1 MFKLAITGGMASGK
15 STASMFFKKKGG
27 FIFDAD
33 LEAKK
38 HLQYSV
44 ALQHKMLNAFG
55 PDLKKKSGKID
66 LKTLSERAFS
76 NTDLHQILNGIM
88 WPEIYLLIEKKIIQ
102 KTKEGVP
109 LFVVD
114 AALVFEAN
122 FSNLFDAILLITADE
137 EIRIKRA
144 IRRHSLSINQIE
156 KRMNLQMPE
165 VEKKQLTKYVIYN
178 NNTIDKLQGDLEIFY
193 QKTIFS

>member
-15 STASMFFKKKGG
+15 STASMFFNKKGG

-44 ALQHKMLNAFG
+44 ALQHKILNAFG

-102 KTKEGVP
+102 KTTEGIP

-137 EIRIKRA
+137 
-144 IRRHSLSINQIE
+144 

-165 VEKKQLTKYVIYN
+165 EEKKQLAKYVIYN
-178 NNTIDKLQGDLEIFY
+178 NNTIDELQSDLEIFY